1 MANVSGLFKIK
12 QICFVKTGRTAT
24 ISNSHFEY
32 FEIGNLYCLLEY
44 AMLYWNQIPIS
55 PDIWSRSV
63 YRQKFVKNRLSDT
76 RYHERLIKIAMSGPA
91 KNFSVLWWCY
101 ERNHAIWEYLFVNI
115 PYHFHYSLSLKFEF
129 CIYFFPLQMAP
140 LTSISFH

>member
-1 MANVSGLFKIK
+1 MILKLVRFLLFIYSPAKPVFRYMANVSGLFKIK

-91 KNFSVLWWCY
+91 KNFFCPVMMLWEKPCNL
-101 ERNHAIWEYLFVNI
+101 RVFIRSH
-115 PYHFHYSLSLKFEF
+115 SLS
-129 CIYFFPLQMAP
+129 FPL
-140 LTSISFH
+140 